1 MLLIVDTKGANH
13 IAINVP
19 LDGAEKSLPAIAAM
33 FEQNAVFINK
43 QWRECSVVKPEI
55 SITLGN
61 QFVIENTDE
70 TIAVAVNKSVLS
82 DDFAIRSPEVLVSNK
97 KAIDQRDI
105 RIKSLEAE
113 LAHTK
118 AQLEAANSK
127 IKLLESDSD
136 IEGLR

>member
-19 LDGAEKSLPAIAAM
+19 LDGADKSLPAIAAM

-43 QWRECSVVKPEI
+43 QWREASVVKPEI

-61 QFVIENTDE
+61 EFIIENSDENIAVTVNGAVLTDEFVIRTPD
-70 TIAVAVNKSVLS
+70 VL
-82 DDFAIRSPEVLVSNK
+82 ISNK
-97 KAIDQRDI
+97 KAIEQRDS
-105 RIKSLEAE
+105 RIKALELE
-113 LAHTK
+113 LAVAK
-118 AQLEAANSK
+118 SQLEAANAK
-127 IKLLESDSD
+127 IKEFQDDDD

>member
-19 LDGAEKSLPAIAAM
+19 LEGADKSLPAIAAM

-61 QFVIENTDE
+61 QFIVENTDE
-70 TIAVAVNKSVLS
+70 NISVGVNDSVIS
-82 DDFAIRSPEVLVSNK
+82 EDFVIYSPEVRISNK
-97 KAIDQRDI
+97 KAIEQRDSK
-105 RIKSLEAE
+105 IKALEAE
-113 LAHTK
+113 LAHVK
-118 AQLEAANSK
+118 SQLEAAKASLADGNG
-127 IKLLESDSD
+127 E
-136 IEGLR
+136 